1 MEYALIEFS
10 SKELDIVHVSK
21 LRGYRVDAKKPFEC
35 ICEWKVKGKSKSRS
49 YNVKVLHDASTHFS
63 MCHASWTRV
72 RASRPGYNSVVE
84 FKHLRSNASSGKS
97 AIFR

>member
-1 MEYALIEFS
+1 MAVDGSMEYSLIEFS

-21 LRGYRVDAKKPFEC
+21 LREYRVDAKKPFEC

-63 MCHASWTRV
+63 IRLH
-72 RASRPGYNSVVE
+72 
-84 FKHLRSNASSGKS
+84 
-97 AIFR
+97 